1 MSYNMSDTNNNDT
14 IFIAKETVQRLL
26 RDVKQI
32 MKNPLTDN
40 GIYYTH
46 DDTDML
52 KGYAMIIGPK
62 NTPYFGG
69 FYFFQ
74 FDFPSNYPYSPPKVT
89 FKTNDGLTRYNPNL
103 YKSGK
108 VCVSIL
114 NTWTGEKWS
123 SCQNINSVLL
133 TLCLLLNEMPLENEP
148 GYTRTSKEF
157 IPYQKSIEFSNINFA
172 ICDMIHPEQN
182 KIPNHF
188 SQFYPIMKENFLT
201 NYDKI
206 MEFVLS
212 KQEQEITYE
221 YISFYSMKTK
231 INYVALR
238 EKLEE
243 MRRSCLA

>member
-1 MSYNMSDTNNNDT
+1 MSYNMLENNGDT
-14 IFIAKETVQRLL
+14 IFISKESVQRLL

-46 DDTDML
+46 DDSDML

-188 SQFYPIMKENFLT
+188 APFYPIMKEHFLT

-243 MRRSCLA
+243 TRRSCLA

>member
-1 MSYNMSDTNNNDT
+1 MSYNMSD
-14 IFIAKETVQRLL
+14 IFISKESVQRLL
-26 RDVKQI
+26 KDVKQI

-40 GIYYTH
+40 GIYYSH
-46 DDTDML
+46 DDSDML
-52 KGYAMIIGPK
+52 KGYAMIMGPK

-69 FYFFQ
+69 FYFFE
-74 FDFPSNYPYSPPKVT
+74 FNFPSNYPYSPPIVT

-108 VCVSIL
+108 VCISIL

-148 GYTRTSKEF
+148 GYTRASKEF

-172 ICDMIHPEQN
+172 ICDMIHPERN

-188 SQFYPIMKENFLT
+188 DQFYPIMKENFLT

-212 KQEQEITYE
+212 KQEDEISFE
-221 YISFYSMKTK
+221 YISFYTMKTR
-231 INYVALR
+231 INYVELKT
-238 EKLEE
+238 KLEE
-243 MRRSCLA
+243 TRRSCLA